1 MFSWVK
7 NICENIKDLNFS
19 VDKYKS
25 DSIIQSLP
33 TVAYVNKA
41 KKLIESNKF
50 DEAEILL
57 KKALDISNQDD
68 MVYKYLGK
76 IYEFRGEFKQAG
88 EYYEQSAKLNPQ
100 DKEIWLRLGMCYL
113 NCEKLEDALV
123 SFEKADKVTPFNT
136 DVQTGWGMVL
146 MKQKKYALARDKF
159 LSAIK
164 ISKYNFTA
172 ILLSAVMEVKLND
185 YEAAEMKLQFLAKV
199 APNEGSIYEYANL
212 KLLKSDYAEAEK
224 YAKKV
229 LEINKQML
237 PAYFI
242 LGEIYSIQKDI
253 EKTENIFQ
261 KAMFNELDDPSLHFE
276 WGRAYIRLF
285 EFSKAKA
292 QFEKALEQRTNYLG
306 PKIGLALVNAYEQ
319 DFTILNELKE
329 KYGENVYIQEAIGL
343 EWINQGKVQDAVEMF
358 KKALRTD
365 KKQVYNYLH
374 LANCYK
380 SIGDNCKIRE
390 YYEKFIAETP
400 EYTCGFIDYAKWLIS
415 ISDFADAA
423 RKLRRA
429 EKLNNENCEVL
440 NLLFFTLYT
449 LVKDNICEYNIKEAI
464 SVAQKA
470 QVHGKFEYENEK
482 QELENILID
491 IQGNS

>member
-146 MKQKKYALARDKF
+146 MKQKNTHLHVT
-159 LSAIK
+159 
-164 ISKYNFTA
+164 NF
-172 ILLSAVMEVKLND
+172 
-185 YEAAEMKLQFLAKV
+185 
-199 APNEGSIYEYANL
+199 
-212 KLLKSDYAEAEK
+212 
-224 YAKKV
+224 
-229 LEINKQML
+229 
-237 PAYFI
+237 
-242 LGEIYSIQKDI
+242 
-253 EKTENIFQ
+253 
-261 KAMFNELDDPSLHFE
+261 
-276 WGRAYIRLF
+276 
-285 EFSKAKA
+285 
-292 QFEKALEQRTNYLG
+292 
-306 PKIGLALVNAYEQ
+306 
-319 DFTILNELKE
+319 
-329 KYGENVYIQEAIGL
+329 
-343 EWINQGKVQDAVEMF
+343 
-358 KKALRTD
+358 
-365 KKQVYNYLH
+365 
-374 LANCYK
+374 
-380 SIGDNCKIRE
+380 
-390 YYEKFIAETP
+390 
-400 EYTCGFIDYAKWLIS
+400 
-415 ISDFADAA
+415 
-423 RKLRRA
+423 
-429 EKLNNENCEVL
+429 
-440 NLLFFTLYT
+440 
-449 LVKDNICEYNIKEAI
+449 
-464 SVAQKA
+464 
-470 QVHGKFEYENEK
+470 
-482 QELENILID
+482 
-491 IQGNS
+491 